1 MPTLH
6 INHTDLY
13 YEITGDGS
21 PVLFIHGLGS
31 SSRDWEYQ
39 TPFFTKHYQ
48 VITFDLRGHG
58 RSAKPPG
65 PYSMRLFAQDAAEL
79 IKSLSV
85 APVHVVG
92 ISLGGMIA
100 FQLAVDHPE
109 LVKSI
114 VVANSGP
121 EVIVR
126 TMKDRWQVFFRFA
139 IIRLL
144 GMRRMGEVLS
154 KRLFPRQEHA
164 TIRQIFVARWAE
176 NDPRAYA
183 DTLRAIVG
191 WSVTDQLHRIQAPA
205 LILTADGDYT
215 PVSSK
220 EAFLPK
226 ISGAKLVV
234 IPNSHHATPVECP
247 EAFNAAVLEFI
258 SEMET
263 DQRNRHEATQI

>member
-6 INHTDLY
+6 LNNTELY
-13 YEITGDGS
+13 YETTGVG
-21 PVLFIHGLGS
+21 PPILFIHGLGS

-39 TPFFTKHYQ
+39 KPFFSNQYQ
-48 VITFDLRGHG
+48 MITFDLRGHG

-65 PYSMRLFAQDAAEL
+65 PYSMRLFAQDAAGL
-79 IKSLSV
+79 IQSLNV

-100 FQLAVDHPE
+100 FQMAVDHPE
-109 LVKSI
+109 LVRS
-114 VVANSGP
+114 VVIANSGS
-121 EVIVR
+121 EVVVR

-154 KRLFPRQEHA
+154 KRLFPKQEHA
-164 TIRQIFVARWAE
+164 RIRQLFVERWAE

-191 WSVTDQLHRIQAPA
+191 WSVTDRLHQIRSPA
-205 LILTADGDYT
+205 LILTADADYT
-215 PVSSK
+215 PVSAK
-220 EAFLPK
+220 EAFIPK
-226 ISGAKLVV
+226 IAGAKLVV

-247 EAFNAAVLEFI
+247 EAFNAAVVEFI
-258 SEMET
+258 SERET
-263 DQRNRHEATQI
+263 DERNKYEAT